1 MLTSNIRAFIS
12 DGSIFLGDAA
22 YPCLLQLITPYRDNG
37 HLTQAQR
44 NFNRIHSQCRIS
56 VEHGFGVLKQRFRQ
70 LYFLKLRNMQF
81 IVKFILACCVLHNLA
96 DLDDLQYMEDE
107 FEDDEHV
114 DVNALALLNYI
125 PAADE
130 DQDPIDDRHGRD
142 LRDELCRQLFQRRQ
156 NQ

>member
-1 MLTSNIRAFIS
+1 MLALNIRAFIS

-22 YPCLLQLITPYRDNG
+22 YPCFLQLITPYRDNG

-56 VEHGFGVLKQRFRQ
+56 VEHGFGLLKQRFRQ

-81 IVKFILACCVLHNLA
+81 IVKFILACCVLHNLP
-96 DLDDLQYMEDE
+96 DLNDLEHMKQPEHED
-107 FEDDEHV
+107 
-114 DVNALALLNYI
+114 NANINAQALLHHVS
-125 PAADE
+125 AADE

-142 LRDELCRQLFQRRQ
+142 FRDELCRQLFRRPF
-156 NQ
+156 NE